1 MRLIGLILLFAVALV
16 LSLLFVTP
24 LTRLQ
29 PWFPEIV
36 RNGER
41 FTGTVSRGAVYDLN
55 TVNGMVDADWV
66 LRPSALLRAALGA
79 DVDFVWDD
87 AIEGEARVEVGVNR
101 VVRVRDVLVAGPAS
115 QLDKV
120 VLPGILRFDGDLRLD
135 IREGAVAEGQYG
147 PVEGTVEWKQATIT
161 GQIAVSFG
169 DLTLTLREQDG
180 ETHGDIRNNGGD
192 VSLSGTVV
200 LNPDGAYQTDIV
212 AVPAPSAERGVVF
225 TLETLGS
232 PESGNRF
239 RIRES
244 GNLTDLR

>member
-1 MRLIGLILLFAVALV
+1 MRLIGLILLFVVALV

-24 LTRLQ
+24 LTRVQ

-87 AIEGEARVEVGVNR
+87 AFEGEARVEVGVNQ
-101 VVRVRDVLVAGPAS
+101 VVHMRDVLVAGPAN

-135 IREGAVAEGQYG
+135 IRQAAVAEGQYG

-180 ETHGDIRNNGGD
+180 ETHGDIRNE
-192 VSLSGTVV
+192 L
-200 LNPDGAYQTDIV
+200 
-212 AVPAPSAERGVVF
+212 
-225 TLETLGS
+225 
-232 PESGNRF
+232 
-239 RIRES
+239 
-244 GNLTDLR
+244 